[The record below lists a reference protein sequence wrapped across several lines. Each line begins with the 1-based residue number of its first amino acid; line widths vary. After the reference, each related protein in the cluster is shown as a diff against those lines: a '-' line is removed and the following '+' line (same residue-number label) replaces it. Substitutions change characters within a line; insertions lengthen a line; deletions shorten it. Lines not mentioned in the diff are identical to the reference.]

1 MLRRKSK
8 PTGVRQRKASE
19 ENAIGLRA
27 SERRFRAL
35 LENSWIGIT
44 MLSAEATILYIN
56 QNVTRILGF
65 GVEELVGQNAF
76 TVIHPD
82 DVQSVREAFARL
94 SKSPALDITERK
106 RAEERIRELGAI
118 VESSDDAIFGRTLD
132 GLITSWNKG
141 AEKIYGYAENEV
153 IGQPVS
159 ILVPVDRQ
167 DEAPEIL
174 GRVAQGESISHYETV
189 RRRKDGQEIHV
200 SLTIS
205 PIRNC
210 EGRIVGASAIARD
223 ITERKRIDEAL
234 RQSEK
239 RFAAFMANMPGFAW
253 IKDVQ
258 GRYVYVNQMME
269 KLRPYST
276 GWCGKTDAEIWPS
289 EIAAHYTAND
299 QKVITS
305 RKALQTVEPYS
316 LEGEQRCVLV
326 SKLPIF
332 DEMGAVVMVGGASV
346 EITERVRTEE
356 ALRESE
362 ERFREL
368 AENIDEVFWMSDP
381 KNTRIIYVSPA
392 YERIWGRSRDSLYA
406 FPKSWTE
413 AIHPEDKGRV
423 VERIANRELQGSHD
437 LTYRIARP
445 GGSIRRIRHS

>member
-205 PIRNC
+205 PIRNW
-210 EGRIVGASAIARD
+210 EGRIVGASAIVRD

-234 RQSEK
+234 R
-239 RFAAFMANMPGFAW
+239 
-253 IKDVQ
+253 
-258 GRYVYVNQMME
+258 
-269 KLRPYST
+269 
-276 GWCGKTDAEIWPS
+276 
-289 EIAAHYTAND
+289 
-299 QKVITS
+299 
-305 RKALQTVEPYS
+305 
-316 LEGEQRCVLV
+316 
-326 SKLPIF
+326 
-332 DEMGAVVMVGGASV
+332 
-346 EITERVRTEE
+346 
-356 ALRESE
+356 
-362 ERFREL
+362 
-368 AENIDEVFWMSDP
+368 
-381 KNTRIIYVSPA
+381 
-392 YERIWGRSRDSLYA
+392 
-406 FPKSWTE
+406 
-413 AIHPEDKGRV
+413 
-423 VERIANRELQGSHD
+423 
-437 LTYRIARP
+437 
-445 GGSIRRIRHS
+445 